1 MQIVPE
7 YLGAGLIIFG
17 VILFTAIMYLK
28 PVRFQEGR
36 LFIKDER
43 LYLHFVRWVRLGNG
57 VSRRDWWQ
65 EVVPL
70 PNGGFQYKGRQFKDT
85 ISHVTRLP
93 EGCPWSWPYV
103 PASQADIDRLR
114 PGSQSKSSTPVAEP
128 SSDDA
133 PLLKLVPQQ

>member
-1 MQIVPE
+1 MRIVPE

-17 VILFTAIMYLK
+17 IILFTLIMYFK
-28 PVRFQEGR
+28 PVRFKEGR

-43 LYLHFVRWVRLGNG
+43 LYLHFVRWVTIGRG

-70 PNGGFQYKGRQFKDT
+70 PEGGFQYKGRQFKDT

-93 EGCPWSWPYV
+93 EGRPWSWPYV
-103 PASQADIDRLR
+103 PASAADIERLR
-114 PGSQSKSSTPVAEP
+114 RGGEGKSSTSAVAP
-128 SSDDA
+128 SSDDM
-133 PLLKLVPQQ
+133 PLLNLAAQQ